1 MENQPSKIVRKS
13 IVENVKNFAAD
24 QDNNQKINVAISV
37 ALELYR
43 VLVSSLLIL
52 FVPQDCGNGNL
63 CTMTE
68 NMNPDSKLYTTGL
81 FFNFATLSVFILMYY
96 FEVKRENKLITYL
109 DVNKSTASDND
120 SVGKELANLPR
131 EKRSNILL
139 FDKYYQK
146 TAYVAMGTFVIN
158 SIISG
163 VVVYNYSLG
172 NQTTTTIITNILF
185 MVSKLGDVYVT
196 VNTEQNIFYSAYLK
210 GKIQYN
216 GVDPDK
222 LTVLEMVDIESPRP
236 DQVEQVAAP
245 ELEQVKEEE
254 TEPEPVEP
262 EPVEPEPVEQN
273 VEPEPVE
280 QNVEPEPVEPEP
292 VEQNVEPEPVEQNV
306 EPEPVEPE
314 PEPVEP
320 EPVEPE
326 PVEPEPVEQNVEPE
340 PAEKVVEELVQ
351 ELVTK
356 VE

>member
-13 IVENVKNFAAD
+13 IVENVKDFAAD

-120 SVGKELANLPR
+120 SVGKELANLPG
-131 EKRSNILL
+131 EKRTNILL

-146 TAYVAMGTFVIN
+146 TAYIAMGTFVIN

-163 VVVYNYSLG
+163 IVVYNYSLG

-222 LTVLEMVDIESPRP
+222 LKVLEMVDIESPRP
-236 DQVEQVAAP
+236 DQVEQVRQV

-254 TEPEPVEP
+254 TEP
-262 EPVEPEPVEQN
+262 VEQI
-273 VEPEPVE
+273 V
-280 QNVEPEPVEPEP
+280 
-292 VEQNVEPEPVEQNV
+292 
-306 EPEPVEPE
+306 
-314 PEPVEP
+314 
-320 EPVEPE
+320 
-326 PVEPEPVEQNVEPE
+326 
-340 PAEKVVEELVQ
+340 ELVQ
-351 ELVTK
+351 EQIVELVQEQIVELVQEQIVELVQEQIVEPVQEQIVEPGPLPVQIVELVQEQIVEPGPLPEQIVEPGLVEKLIEELVAK
-356 VE
+356 VEES

>member
-1 MENQPSKIVRKS
+1 
-13 IVENVKNFAAD
+13 
-24 QDNNQKINVAISV
+24 
-37 ALELYR
+37 
-43 VLVSSLLIL
+43 
-52 FVPQDCGNGNL
+52 
-63 CTMTE
+63 MTE

-120 SVGKELANLPR
+120 SVGKELANLPG
-131 EKRSNILL
+131 EKRTNILL

-163 VVVYNYSLG
+163 IVVYNYSLG

-222 LTVLEMVDIESPRP
+222 LKVLEMVDIESPRP
-236 DQVEQVAAP
+236 DQVEQVRQV

-254 TEPEPVEP
+254 TEPVKEQETEPVKEEET
-262 EPVEPEPVEQN
+262 EPVNEEETEPVKEEETEPVKEQETEPVEQIIEPGPVPEQI
-273 VEPEPVE
+273 VEPGPLPVQEQIVEPVQE
-280 QNVEPEPVEPEP
+280 QIVEPVQEQIVEPVPVPEQIVEPGP
-292 VEQNVEPEPVEQNV
+292 VE
-306 EPEPVEPE
+306 
-314 PEPVEP
+314 
-320 EPVEPE
+320 
-326 PVEPEPVEQNVEPE
+326 
-340 PAEKVVEELVQ
+340 KLIEELVA
-351 ELVTK
+351 K
-356 VE
+356 VEES

>member
-13 IVENVKNFAAD
+13 IIENVKDFTAD
-24 QDNNQKINVAISV
+24 QDNNQKINVTISV

-52 FVPQDCGNGNL
+52 FVPQDCGGGNL

-68 NMNPDSKLYTTGL
+68 NMNSDSNLYTTGL
-81 FFNFATLSVFILMYY
+81 FFNFATLFVFIAMYY

-109 DVNKSTASDND
+109 DVNKTIATDNE
-120 SVGKELANLPR
+120 SVGKELEHLPV

-146 TAYVAMGTFVIN
+146 TAYGAMGIFVIN

-222 LTVLEMVDIESPRP
+222 FKKLKNQVQMVDIHIESPAQLVP
-236 DQVEQVAAP
+236 
-245 ELEQVKEEE
+245 L
-254 TEPEPVEP
+254 TE
-262 EPVEPEPVEQN
+262 
-273 VEPEPVE
+273 
-280 QNVEPEPVEPEP
+280 
-292 VEQNVEPEPVEQNV
+292 
-306 EPEPVEPE
+306 
-314 PEPVEP
+314 
-320 EPVEPE
+320 
-326 PVEPEPVEQNVEPE
+326 
-340 PAEKVVEELVQ
+340 
-351 ELVTK
+351 VTNENLK
-356 VE
+356 RIEMN

>member
-1 MENQPSKIVRKS
+1 
-13 IVENVKNFAAD
+13 
-24 QDNNQKINVAISV
+24 
-37 ALELYR
+37 
-43 VLVSSLLIL
+43 
-52 FVPQDCGNGNL
+52 
-63 CTMTE
+63 
-68 NMNPDSKLYTTGL
+68 
-81 FFNFATLSVFILMYY
+81 MYY

-222 LTVLEMVDIESPRP
+222 LKVLEMVDIESPRP

-254 TEPEPVEP
+254 TEPVKEEETEPVKEEETEP

-292 VEQNVEPEPVEQNV
+292 VEP
-306 EPEPVEPE
+306 
-314 PEPVEP
+314 
-320 EPVEPE
+320 
-326 PVEPEPVEQNVEPE
+326 EPEPVEQNVEPE

>member
-52 FVPQDCGNGNL
+52 FVPQDCGGGNL

-109 DVNKSTASDND
+109 DVNKSIATDND

-131 EKRSNILL
+131 EKRTNIVL

-146 TAYVAMGTFVIN
+146 TAYIAMGSFAVN

-196 VNTEQNIFYSAYLK
+196 VNTDQNIFYSAYLK

-222 LTVLEMVDIESPRP
+222 LKRLKNDVEMVDIECPGLGP
-236 DQVEQVAAP
+236 VAEVAEPVVQVDLEPVVQVEVQPVLQVD
-245 ELEQVKEEE
+245 LEPVVQVDL
-254 TEPEPVEP
+254 EPVVQVDLEPVVQVEVEVEP
-262 EPVEPEPVEQN
+262 EN
-273 VEPEPVE
+273 
-280 QNVEPEPVEPEP
+280 
-292 VEQNVEPEPVEQNV
+292 
-306 EPEPVEPE
+306 
-314 PEPVEP
+314 
-320 EPVEPE
+320 
-326 PVEPEPVEQNVEPE
+326 
-340 PAEKVVEELVQ
+340 A
-351 ELVTK
+351 
-356 VE
+356 

>member
-120 SVGKELANLPR
+120 SVGKELANLPG
-131 EKRSNILL
+131 EKRTNILL

-146 TAYVAMGTFVIN
+146 TAYIAMGTFVIN

-163 VVVYNYSLG
+163 IVVYNYSLG

-222 LTVLEMVDIESPRP
+222 LKVLEMVDIESPRP
-236 DQVEQVAAP
+236 DQVEQVRQV

-254 TEPEPVEP
+254 TEPVKEEETEPELVKEP
-262 EPVEPEPVEQN
+262 EPVNEEETEPVEQI
-273 VEPEPVE
+273 VEPVQE
-280 QNVEPEPVEPEP
+280 QIVEPGPLPVQI
-292 VEQNVEPEPVEQNV
+292 V
-306 EPEPVEPE
+306 
-314 PEPVEP
+314 
-320 EPVEPE
+320 
-326 PVEPEPVEQNVEPE
+326 
-340 PAEKVVEELVQ
+340 ELVQ
-351 ELVTK
+351 EQIVEPGPLPEQIVEPGLVEKLIEELVAK
-356 VE
+356 VEES

>member
-13 IVENVKNFAAD
+13 IVENVKEFAAD

-52 FVPQDCGNGNL
+52 FVPQDCGDGNL

-68 NMNPDSKLYTTGL
+68 NMNSDSKLYTTGL

-109 DVNKSTASDND
+109 DVNKSIAMDNV
-120 SVGKELANLPR
+120 SVGKELEHLPG
-131 EKRSNILL
+131 EKRNNILL

-245 ELEQVKEEE
+245 EPVKETEQEQVKV
-254 TEPEPVEP
+254 VEP
-262 EPVEPEPVEQN
+262 EPLKEEEPEPLKEEEPEPVEQI
-273 VEPEPVE
+273 VEPGPVE
-280 QNVEPEPVEPEP
+280 QNIEPGPFEQIVEPMPEQIVEPVPEQIIEP
-292 VEQNVEPEPVEQNV
+292 VP
-306 EPEPVEPE
+306 
-314 PEPVEP
+314 
-320 EPVEPE
+320 
-326 PVEPEPVEQNVEPE
+326 
-340 PAEKVVEELVQ
+340 VQ

-356 VE
+356 VEES

>member
-1 MENQPSKIVRKS
+1 MENQQSKNVRKS
-13 IVENVKNFAAD
+13 IVENVKDFTAD

-52 FVPQDCGNGNL
+52 FVPQDCGGGNL

-68 NMNPDSKLYTTGL
+68 NMNSDSNLYTTGL
-81 FFNFATLSVFILMYY
+81 FFNFATLFVFIAMYY

-109 DVNKSTASDND
+109 DVNKTIATDNE
-120 SVGKELANLPR
+120 SVGKELEHLPV

-146 TAYVAMGTFVIN
+146 MAYGAMGIFVIN
-158 SIISG
+158 SVISG

-222 LTVLEMVDIESPRP
+222 FKNLKNHVEMVDIHIESPTP
-236 DQVEQVAAP
+236 LDPV
-245 ELEQVKEEE
+245 
-254 TEPEPVEP
+254 TE
-262 EPVEPEPVEQN
+262 
-273 VEPEPVE
+273 
-280 QNVEPEPVEPEP
+280 
-292 VEQNVEPEPVEQNV
+292 
-306 EPEPVEPE
+306 
-314 PEPVEP
+314 
-320 EPVEPE
+320 
-326 PVEPEPVEQNVEPE
+326 
-340 PAEKVVEELVQ
+340 
-351 ELVTK
+351 VTNENLK
-356 VE
+356 

>member
-120 SVGKELANLPR
+120 SVGKELANLPG

-163 VVVYNYSLG
+163 IVVYNYSLG

-222 LTVLEMVDIESPRP
+222 LKVLEMVDIESPRP
-236 DQVEQVAAP
+236 DQVEQVRQV

-254 TEPEPVEP
+254 TEPVKEEETEPVKE
-262 EPVEPEPVEQN
+262 EETEPVEQI
-273 VEPEPVE
+273 VEPGPLPVPE
-280 QNVEPEPVEPEP
+280 QIVEPGPLPVQEQIVEPGP
-292 VEQNVEPEPVEQNV
+292 LQEQIVEPGPLPEQIV
-306 EPEPVEPE
+306 EPGPLPEQIVEPGL
-314 PEPVEP
+314 VE
-320 EPVEPE
+320 
-326 PVEPEPVEQNVEPE
+326 
-340 PAEKVVEELVQ
+340 KLIEELVA
-351 ELVTK
+351 K
-356 VE
+356 VEES

>member
-1 MENQPSKIVRKS
+1 V
-13 IVENVKNFAAD
+13 
-24 QDNNQKINVAISV
+24 
-37 ALELYR
+37 
-43 VLVSSLLIL
+43 
-52 FVPQDCGNGNL
+52 
-63 CTMTE
+63 
-68 NMNPDSKLYTTGL
+68 
-81 FFNFATLSVFILMYY
+81 
-96 FEVKRENKLITYL
+96 
-109 DVNKSTASDND
+109 
-120 SVGKELANLPR
+120 
-131 EKRSNILL
+131 EKRTNILL

-146 TAYVAMGTFVIN
+146 TAYIAMGTFFIN

-163 VVVYNYSLG
+163 IVVYNYSLG

-222 LTVLEMVDIESPRP
+222 LKVLEMVDIESPRP
-236 DQVEQVAAP
+236 DKVEQVRQV

-254 TEPEPVEP
+254 TEPVKEEETEPVKEEETEPVKEEETEP
-262 EPVEPEPVEQN
+262 EP

-292 VEQNVEPEPVEQNV
+292 VEQNVEQN
-306 EPEPVEPE
+306 
-314 PEPVEP
+314 VEP

>member
-13 IVENVKNFAAD
+13 IVENVKDFAAD
-24 QDNNQKINVAISV
+24 QDNNQKLNVAISV

-222 LTVLEMVDIESPRP
+222 LKVLEMVDIESPRP

-254 TEPEPVEP
+254 TEPVKEEETEPVKEEETEP

-292 VEQNVEPEPVEQNV
+292 VEP
-306 EPEPVEPE
+306 
-314 PEPVEP
+314 
-320 EPVEPE
+320 
-326 PVEPEPVEQNVEPE
+326 EPEPVEQNVEPE

>member
-68 NMNPDSKLYTTGL
+68 NMNSDSKLYTTGL

-120 SVGKELANLPR
+120 SVGKELANLPG
-131 EKRSNILL
+131 EKRTNILL

-146 TAYVAMGTFVIN
+146 TAYIAMGTFVIN

-163 VVVYNYSLG
+163 IVVYNYSLG

-236 DQVEQVAAP
+236 DQVEQVRQV

-254 TEPEPVEP
+254 TEPEQIVEPGPLPVQEQIVEPVQEQIVEPVQEQIVEPVQEQIVEPVQEQIVEPVQEQIVELVPVQEQIIELVPVQEQIIEPGPVE
-262 EPVEPEPVEQN
+262 
-273 VEPEPVE
+273 
-280 QNVEPEPVEPEP
+280 
-292 VEQNVEPEPVEQNV
+292 
-306 EPEPVEPE
+306 
-314 PEPVEP
+314 
-320 EPVEPE
+320 
-326 PVEPEPVEQNVEPE
+326 
-340 PAEKVVEELVQ
+340 KLIEELVA
-351 ELVTK
+351 K
-356 VE
+356 VEES

>member
-13 IVENVKNFAAD
+13 IVENVKEFAAD

-52 FVPQDCGNGNL
+52 FVPQDCGDGKL

-68 NMNPDSKLYTTGL
+68 NMNSDSKLYTTGL
-81 FFNFATLSVFILMYY
+81 FFNFATLFVFVAMYY

-109 DVNKSTASDND
+109 DVNKSIAMDNV
-120 SVGKELANLPR
+120 SVGKELEHLPG
-131 EKRSNILL
+131 EKRNNILL

-236 DQVEQVAAP
+236 DHVEEIIPVDP
-245 ELEQVKEEE
+245 GPFEQI
-254 TEPEPVEP
+254 
-262 EPVEPEPVEQN
+262 VEPEPVEQI

-280 QNVEPEPVEPEP
+280 QIVEPGPFEQIVEPMPEQIIEPIPVQEIIEPMPEQIVEPMPEQIIEPVP
-292 VEQNVEPEPVEQNV
+292 
-306 EPEPVEPE
+306 
-314 PEPVEP
+314 
-320 EPVEPE
+320 
-326 PVEPEPVEQNVEPE
+326 
-340 PAEKVVEELVQ
+340 VQ

-356 VE
+356 VEES

>member
-13 IVENVKNFAAD
+13 IVENVKEFAAD
-24 QDNNQKINVAISV
+24 QDNNQKINVTISV

-52 FVPQDCGNGNL
+52 FVPQDCGDGNL

-81 FFNFATLSVFILMYY
+81 FFNFATLFVFVAMYY

-109 DVNKSTASDND
+109 DVNKSIAMDNE
-120 SVGKELANLPR
+120 SVGKELEHLPS
-131 EKRSNILL
+131 EKRNNILL

-146 TAYVAMGTFVIN
+146 TAYLAMGTFVIN

-236 DQVEQVAAP
+236 DQAEEVRPVEEVNSGPGPVEQIVEP
-245 ELEQVKEEE
+245 VQLEQFVE
-254 TEPEPVEP
+254 TEPVEQI
-262 EPVEPEPVEQN
+262 VEPEPVEQI
-273 VEPEPVE
+273 
-280 QNVEPEPVEPEP
+280 
-292 VEQNVEPEPVEQNV
+292 
-306 EPEPVEPE
+306 
-314 PEPVEP
+314 
-320 EPVEPE
+320 
-326 PVEPEPVEQNVEPE
+326 
-340 PAEKVVEELVQ
+340 VEES
-351 ELVTK
+351 
-356 VE
+356 